1 MIKTYT
7 VRDPDNPDILLDVDV
22 IEEEEEGEKQE
33 HYKKRSLSPIRFKV
47 EEKGADEVEP
57 RAQKDFLL
65 RNYRHV
71 YNFVCSYGA
80 ALGLYTITK
89 LFRDPEQSWE
99 NQVVFQA
106 TTSKNV
112 FVPENSAEVLEQT
125 LNGVYYGVL
134 QSAYHSVNAFRTRK
148 IRLEH
153 IIDCLKAGSNSDPKV
168 VEMFLKY
175 AVTRFKA
182 GNVAGFS
189 AQPGRVYTKN
199 GSIALNVHAGTAHR
213 QEVQQQLNMFLI
225 WFQKVKPYVYRA
237 ADGTETV
244 TLSIVDL
251 RTGGL
256 EQFAQAEIRRAGVSA
271 EPKVKTEVSED
282 DDDDDLVIKKLKK

>member
-7 VRDPDNPDILLDVDV
+7 VRDPDNPDVLLDVDV
-22 IEEEEEGEKQE
+22 IEEEEEEQ

-47 EEKGADEVEP
+47 EEKGADEIEP

-65 RNYRHV
+65 SKYRHV
-71 YNFVCSYGA
+71 YNFVCMYA
-80 ALGLYTITK
+80 AAIGIYTIEK
-89 LFRDPEQSWE
+89 LFRDAEKTWQ
-99 NQVVFQA
+99 NQLIFDEGK
-106 TTSKNV
+106 TKTKV

-134 QSAYHSVNAFRTRK
+134 QSAYISVNVFRTRR
-148 IRLEH
+148 IGLEH
-153 IIDCLKAGSNSDPKV
+153 IIDCLKADSNSDPKV

-199 GSIALNVHAGTAHR
+199 GSVALNVHAGTAHR

-225 WFQKVKPYVYRA
+225 WFQKVKPSVYVA

-256 EQFAQAEIRRAGVSA
+256 EQFAQVEMRRAGVSA
-271 EPKVKTEVSED
+271 DPKVKIEVSS
-282 DDDDDLVIKKLKK
+282 DDDDDLVLKKSKK